1 MWVSSNQT
9 NDAELHSI
17 INNQVEKQNAKSQM
31 ETAVLKK
38 THKIWNKWW
47 ADINMAIRFE
57 NFVRLVHQFSLLFYG
72 RNEDRL

>member
-38 THKIWNKWW
+38 LTKYE
-47 ADINMAIRFE
+47 INDERI
-57 NFVRLVHQFSLLFYG
+57 
-72 RNEDRL
+72 